1 MHCRTTP
8 LPKKEKKKR
17 KKERIVK
24 FMRHS
29 IAETGIK

>member
-1 MHCRTTP
+1 MHCGTTP
-8 LPKKEKKKR
+8 LPKNEKE